1 MFTLKTI
8 VSSETVNLVSAKRIH
23 NLISKDH
30 RFLRV
35 VLRHVCGNRFLK
47 SCEERRGQ
55 HLLNAFLRLCCEVFV
70 AIDFGNPVGS
80 GVANTFGMHFPV
92 CVAKYLLQSVS
103 EILWERRGQHLRNLF
118 PRLCCE
124 LCVAIDFGN
133 PVGSGV
139 ANTIGMHFPAC
150 VANCLLPSYS
160 EIMWGAAWPTPSE

>member
-1 MFTLKTI
+1 MVVAVLGSNGIALLHGNCAAAPHTQTNKLFIKHISLFG
-8 VSSETVNLVSAKRIH
+8 SNCWIH

-92 CVAKYLLQSVS
+92 CVAKYLLQSFS

-124 LCVAIDFGN
+124 
-133 PVGSGV
+133 
-139 ANTIGMHFPAC
+139 
-150 VANCLLPSYS
+150 
-160 EIMWGAAWPTPSE
+160 